1 MYRAHSGLRW
11 HFIAPCSSYSH
22 PLRLNEARFETPA
35 SCTVQGGPLSE
46 WLPHLAYIFCL
57 SACNKHQHQLQ
68 LRRRN
73 VVRDQTTLAR
83 RYGQVQPG
91 IRYQVLRKINYDVGY
106 VHVWQRQSNHPPSL
120 TLAFLAWAVHER
132 GKGVL
137 NAVLLIR
144 LAQSV
149 GHSILCVCVCYVQL
163 GRRKRQRQTHYK
175 QNYFY
180 DYR

>member
-1 MYRAHSGLRW
+1 MYRAHPGLRW
-11 HFIAPCSSYSH
+11 HLLYFIVPCSFYSL
-22 PLRLNEARFETPA
+22 PLRLNEARFETSA
-35 SCTVQGGPLSE
+35 SCTVLGGPLSE

-57 SACNKHQHQLQ
+57 SASNKQQHPLQ

-73 VVRDQTTLAR
+73 VVRDQTTLEQ
-83 RYGQVQPG
+83 RYVQVQPG
-91 IRYQVLRKINYDVGY
+91 IRYQVRRKINYDVGY

-120 TLAFLAWAVHER
+120 TLAFLAWAVHGR

-149 GHSILCVCVCYVQL
+149 GHSILCVLCAAWKEKETKTDPL
-163 GRRKRQRQTHYK
+163 
-175 QNYFY
+175 
-180 DYR
+180 